1 MVRKVKKESNND
13 MSITKSLLVYCALLG
28 GIYQLHAQTDN
39 PYSTEV
45 QQKIQQVEN
54 ELKSAYGDESQSI
67 SNQMQAYKLKGLS
80 IAVIDNFEVV
90 WAKAYGISESE
101 NNTAATTKTVFQAG
115 SMSKTVNALALL
127 KWAED
132 KGVDLDADVNS
143 MLKSWQVPNKNNRA
157 DRVVTLRML
166 LSHTAGLSVHGFGG
180 YRKPDN
186 LPSVLQILKGEKPAN
201 SRPVIPTILPN
212 IEILYSGGGTTL
224 SQLILMENTGV
235 SYEQYVRQ
243 NILTPLGLA
252 NAFYSVEL
260 DQYGQQEV
268 AHAHVKN
275 GKPIKNLYNFYPESA
290 AAGLWTNPT
299 DLATILIDL
308 QESLRGHKAQ
318 VLSQSAAQEMITP
331 PLSDGLTALGIFA
344 YKKGDETYLYH
355 SGSTRGFLGEYII
368 SSTTGQGLVVMING
382 EDSRIIEE
390 IKKSVAQAYQWPG
403 FEPKE
408 KADISFSDNDIQAYS
423 GTYQFKKRQV
433 TVRYEKEAFSISEKG
448 KWSGELIPLS
458 RTSFVVEGINPET
471 TIEFETNEDGVV
483 TEIKATQGATITWS
497 KVEK

>member
-1 MVRKVKKESNND
+1 MRF
-13 MSITKSLLVYCALLG
+13 TKSLMVFCALLG
-28 GIYQLHAQTDN
+28 CICQLHAQTDN
-39 PYSTEV
+39 SHSTEV

-54 ELKSAYGDESQSI
+54 ELKSAFGSEPQSI
-67 SNQMQAYKLKGLS
+67 NDQMQSYKLKGLS

-90 WAKAYGISESE
+90 WTKAYGLSESE
-101 NNTAATTKTVFQAG
+101 NKTAVSPKTVFQAG

-132 KGVDLDADVNS
+132 EGIDLDADVNS
-143 MLKSWQVPNKNNRA
+143 LLKSFQVPNKNNRA

-186 LPSVLQILKGEKPAN
+186 LPSVLQILNGEKPAN
-201 SRPVIPTILPN
+201 SRPVFPTIPPN
-212 IEILYSGGGTTL
+212 TEFLYSGGGTTL
-224 SQLILMENTGV
+224 SQLILMENTGA

-243 NILTPLGLA
+243 NIFEPLKLA
-252 NAFYSVEL
+252 NSFYSVEL
-260 DQYGQQEV
+260 DQYDQQEV

-275 GKPIKNLYNFYPESA
+275 GKPIKNLYNYYPESA

-308 QESLRGHKAQ
+308 QESLRGNKAQ
-318 VLSQSAAQEMITP
+318 VLSQSAAREMITP
-331 PLSDGLTALGIFA
+331 PLPKGLTALGVFA

-355 SGSTRGFLGEYII
+355 SGSTRGFLGEFII

-382 EDSRIIEE
+382 EDSRIINE
-390 IKKSVAQAYQWPG
+390 IKESVAQAYQWPG

-408 KADISFSDNDIQAYS
+408 KADISFSDTDVQAYS

-433 TVRYEKEAFSISEKG
+433 TIRYEKEAFSISEKG
-448 KWSGELIPLS
+448 KWSGKLIPLS